1 MRISVLGSEL
11 SGSRITGGLRGFS
24 LFEFLVVL
32 VLMGLALAVVLPS
45 FSRGLKGLELEA
57 TGRNLITRMKQARA
71 RAITEQRVFR
81 ILVSREENSSERESV
96 NYYTFT
102 DEFEVEIKRF
112 VFPEGISSQVEDG
125 GFPVKVSFYPNGRS
139 SGANFL
145 LENKQERQ
153 LGIFVDPITGLGRV
167 MDVGGN

>member
-1 MRISVLGSEL
+1 MQISVLGSEL
-11 SGSRITGGLRGFS
+11 SGSRITGIRGFS
-24 LFEFLVVL
+24 LFELLVVL
-32 VLMGLALAVVLPS
+32 VLMSLALAVVLPS

-81 ILVSREENSSERESV
+81 ILVSKEENSSEGESV

-112 VFPEGISSQVEDG
+112 VFPGGISSQVEDG
-125 GFPVKVSFYPNGRS
+125 KFPVKVSFYPNGRS
-139 SGANFL
+139 SGASFL
-145 LENKQERQ
+145 IENEQERQ

-167 MDVGGN
+167 MDGGGN